1 MMDVFLTLIATSF
14 LQVFVHLPMCIQ
26 PLGSL
31 AAHTNSY
38 CIIDFPDYHG
48 KFASLC
54 VYTKRSE
61 LTLSWVGAVQ

>member
-1 MMDVFLTLIATSF
+1 
-14 LQVFVHLPMCIQ
+14 MCIQ